1 MREKFFNIRY
11 VFGKENV
18 WREVDNVIDSG
29 DKGYIVVADGVV
41 VNTAQR
47 LADYRNALNDSLF
60 AICDSGWVPL
70 YIKRIYGL
78 EREQYSGPM
87 IFRDFVVRGKHRQ
100 FFMGTNQATL
110 DSLRIELAR
119 LNPDVT
125 GMTFMELPFKDVQ
138 DFDYEAI
145 ARMIDEDGADIIW
158 VALGAPKQCYFM
170 QRLLPHLKHGVMLGV
185 GAAFNFYSATAE
197 KRAPEWMRRNH
208 MEFIFRII
216 QNPRKQLR
224 RCWWIVRTLPG
235 MMRTEK
241 AKKRVADSVMHALG
255 AYTRALNAPQSHDD
269 VIATAHK
276 VQEAIC
282 KYDESQCHDKMN
294 EYWFGVI
301 NAALDALDAL
311 DATQSHDYH
320 MRKVLTDYATAML
333 SLVDDSPVSAP
344 LIARAHSRLK

>member
-18 WREVDNVIDSG
+18 WREIDSVIDRG
-29 DKGYIVVADGVV
+29 GKGYIVVADGVV

-47 LADYRNALNDSLF
+47 LADYRNTLHDSLF

-78 EREQYSGPM
+78 EREQYCGPM
-87 IFRDFVVRGKHRQ
+87 IFKDFVERGKHRQ

-110 DSLRIELAR
+110 DSLRTELTR
-119 LNPDVT
+119 LNPDVA

-145 ARMIDEDGADIIW
+145 ARTIEEDGADIIW

-170 QRLLPHLKHGVMLGV
+170 QRLLPYLKHGVMLGV
-185 GAAFNFYSATAE
+185 GAAFNFYSGTAE

-208 MEFIFRII
+208 LEFIFRIM

-224 RCWWIVRTLPG
+224 RCWWIVRTLPA
-235 MMRTEK
+235 MMRIEK
-241 AKKRVADSVMHALG
+241 AKKRAADSVMQSLAT
-255 AYTRALNAPQSHDD
+255 YTRALTSGQSHDA
-269 VIATAHK
+269 VNAAAAS
-276 VQEAIC
+276 VQEAI
-282 KYDESQCHDKMN
+282 YEYGESQCHDKMN

-301 NAALDALDAL
+301 NGALDALEAL
-311 DATQSHDYH
+311 DSTQSHDHH
-320 MRKVLTDYATAML
+320 MRKVLTDYSTAML
-333 SLVDDSPVSAP
+333 SLVDDSPASAS
-344 LIARAHSRLK
+344 LLARAHDRLK